1 LLPKK
6 SHAVPLNGGVIVV
19 AVYMVT

>member
-6 SHAVPLNGGVIVV
+6 SHAVPLKGGVIVV
-19 AVYMVT
+19 AVYIVT